1 MSPKVTEEHKEQ
13 RRRQILAAAERV
25 FIRTGYEPATLKDIV
40 EEAAMSRGW
49 IYLYFQS
56 KEDIFEALV
65 EQFDHEANRALE
77 ALLAQ
82 PLSVW
87 EMLEAML
94 AGQKADLAGADT
106 GLVPVFHEY
115 FLTGWRD
122 AERRPRLVQRYAQGV
137 ARFVRLL
144 QAGADRGEFAP
155 ALPLELIAQIAA
167 SHIEGIMTHALALGA
182 EQAAAAAQID
192 ALTAYLRSLLNVQA
206 AKNAE

>member
-13 RRRQILAAAERV
+13 RRKQILAAAERV

-56 KEDIFEALV
+56 KEEIFEALA
-65 EQFDHEANRALE
+65 EQYDREANRALE
-77 ALLAQ
+77 TLLTQ

-94 AGQKADLAGADT
+94 TGQKADLAGVDT
-106 GLVPVFHEY
+106 GLQPVFHEY

-122 AERRPRLVQRYAQGV
+122 AGRRRRLVQRYAQGV

-144 QAGADRGEFAP
+144 EAGAERGEFAP
-155 ALPLELIAQIAA
+155 SLPLELIAQIAA

-182 EQAAAAAQID
+182 QQAAAAEQID
-192 ALTAYLRSLLNVQA
+192 ALTAYLKSLLNVQT
-206 AKNAE
+206 AEKAE